1 MEARQSA
8 ERTVNVFD
16 QVTVEGRSGV
26 AVGFY
31 ARKERI
37 VVVRL
42 DAAGV
47 IEVPESHV
55 VVVTEREEIGWPRS
69 ISGRAGRSADARGS
83 VWDEEPHWRNR
94 LAGWTDG

>member
-69 ISGRAGRSADARGS
+69 ISGRAGQRVGRGASLVEPAR
-83 VWDEEPHWRNR
+83 R
-94 LAGWTDG
+94 LDGRVGRGGP